1 MKKNDFKIV
10 FMGTPDFSVTI
21 LNGLLDHHFSIVGVV
36 TTADKPAGRGQKLS
50 ESAVKKFSYEK
61 NILFFKKNTY
71 NKIFTFYY
79 CIFINSYF
87 SEYYFAKY

>member
-36 TTADKPAGRGQKLS
+36 TTADKPAG
-50 ESAVKKFSYEK
+50 
-61 NILFFKKNTY
+61 
-71 NKIFTFYY
+71 
-79 CIFINSYF
+79 
-87 SEYYFAKY
+87 